1 MWATNDLSEYSA
13 NAILH
18 DGTPVRIRAIRPGD
32 KQRLAL
38 HFEGLSNDS
47 RYHRFFGVKN
57 RLTSR
62 ELRYFTE
69 PDFMRHVALVVTTRN
84 FDESETIVSD
94 GRYVALGGS
103 QSVAEVALSVV
114 DAYQRRG
121 AGKLLLESLIEL
133 ARYVHLER
141 LEADVMASNRGAMR
155 FLMRRGFKSTGTS
168 GGVCRVALSV
178 ETHDGG
184 SSLPA
189 GHPTLRACPSE
200 RSGPPAR
207 TPLAGTPLAERTSV
221 SSIAVGGPSSCGA
234 RKSSRD
240 SARWRRRRPAAYRA
254 ARLDSQ
260 LHPCACAP

>member
-1 MWATNDLSEYSA
+1 MWATNDLSDYSA
-13 NAILH
+13 NAILR

-57 RLTSR
+57 RLSSH

-69 PDFMRHVALVVTTRN
+69 PDFMRHVALVVTTGN
-84 FDESETIVSD
+84 FEDSETIVSD
-94 GRYVALGGS
+94 GRYVALGES

-155 FLMRRGFKSTGTS
+155 FLIRRGFKSTGTS

-189 GHPTLRACPSE
+189 GHPPFRACRSE
-200 RSGPPAR
+200 RSA
-207 TPLAGTPLAERTSV
+207 PLAGRTSV
-221 SSIAVGGPSSCGA
+221 SSIAVSGPSSCGA

-240 SARWRRRRPAAYRA
+240 SARWRRRRPAACRA
-254 ARLDSQ
+254 AHLDPP

>member
-57 RLTSR
+57 RLTSH

-69 PDFMRHVALVVTTRN
+69 PDFMRHVALVVTTGN

-94 GRYVALGGS
+94 GRYVALGES

-141 LEADVMASNRGAMR
+141 LEADVMASNRGALR
-155 FLMRRGFKSTGTS
+155 FLIRRGFKSTGTS

-184 SSLPA
+184 SSLAA
-189 GHPTLRACPSE
+189 GHPPFGAFRRE
-200 RSGPPAR
+200 RSAPIAGAPPA
-207 TPLAGTPLAERTSV
+207 ARTSV
-221 SSIAVGGPSSCGA
+221 SSSAVSGPSSCGA

-254 ARLDSQ
+254 THLDPP
-260 LHPCACAP
+260 LHPYACAL

>member
-1 MWATNDLSEYSA
+1 MWATNELSEYST
-13 NAILH
+13 NAILQ

-69 PDFMRHVALVVTTRN
+69 PDFMRHVALVVTTGN

-155 FLMRRGFKSTGTS
+155 FLIRRGFKSTGTS

-189 GHPTLRACPSE
+189 GHPPFGRSE
-200 RSGPPAR
+200 RSAPLAAPPPA
-207 TPLAGTPLAERTSV
+207 ARTSV
-221 SSIAVGGPSSCGA
+221 SSIAVSGPWSCGA

-240 SARWRRRRPAAYRA
+240 SARWRRRRPAACRA
-254 ARLDSQ
+254 AHLDPP